1 MSKLKNLVDNL
12 KEAAAQ
18 DDPEILEEAC
28 QDLENQMKREPDTI
42 EATLA
47 HESLDALRSSRWF
60 SQLGRMAE
68 SFMIDGCED
77 TKVQR
82 QYAQALIEKGQTLP
96 AIRMLE
102 SAIASRNGPKS
113 EIVDAKGVL
122 GRAWKDRAL
131 AARGTRDKVAA
142 NALRNAYQSYMD
154 VYADDPKA
162 LYQGINAVAL
172 AAWDRGLALKEKER
186 KFARQSAAAIL
197 ARVKKMK
204 KGKRTTWDLAIAG
217 EALIAL
223 GREDEAIEWFGKY
236 ALEADAF
243 SLAGTVRQLS
253 QLWLLDD
260 TQEGQELLAPLRAQ
274 LLHKPGG
281 EFSLSKEDLHQM
293 AAVTK
298 TSYEKVLGNTGSKT
312 HTWMQSGLRAAESV
326 ALIRQNG
333 DGVGTGFLV
342 KGSDLNPDLGDELF
356 ILTNAHVVSDP
367 PYQDADDPTKTAAH
381 PSEVSISFEI
391 ATATDGQ
398 TYSVKEVVW
407 QSMPHVLDA
416 SLLRLQT
423 DLRGVLE
430 PLNFTSNLPAL
441 NPKRPQR
448 VYIIGHPGGGEISF
462 SFQDNKLLDYEGGP
476 LDNEEDSNPLRIHY
490 HTPTEPG
497 SSGSPVFNGNWLTI
511 ALHHAGSKTMNR
523 LNGEP
528 GTYAANEGIWI
539 QSIKRAKPGS
549 S

>member
-1 MSKLKNLVDNL
+1 MSKMRKLVDKL
-12 KEAAAQ
+12 IDAAAQ
-18 DDPEILEEAC
+18 EDPDILEDAC
-28 QDLENQMKREPDTI
+28 QALETQMKREPDTI
-42 EATLA
+42 EAALA
-47 HESLDALRSSRWF
+47 HDALDALRSSRWF
-60 SQLGRMAE
+60 GQLGRMAE

-82 QYAQALIEKGQTLP
+82 QYAQALIESGQTLP

-102 SAIASRNGPKS
+102 SAIASKDGPKS
-113 EIVDAKGVL
+113 EIIDAKGVL

-131 AARGTRDKVAA
+131 AARGIRDKVAA
-142 NALRNAYQSYMD
+142 NALRNAYRSYLD
-154 VYADDPKA
+154 VYTDDPKA

-172 AAWDRGLALKEKER
+172 AAWDRGLALKQKDR
-186 KFARQSAAAIL
+186 KLARQAAADIF

-204 KGKRTTWDLAIAG
+204 KSKRTTWDLATAG

-236 ALEADAF
+236 AHEADAF
-243 SLAGTVRQLS
+243 SLAGTVRQLT

-260 TQEGQELLAPLRAQ
+260 TKEGQELLAPMRAH
-274 LLHKPGG
+274 LLEKPGG
-281 EFSLSKEDLHQM
+281 EFSLSKDDLHQM
-293 AAVTK
+293 AAVSK
-298 TSYEKVLGNTGSKT
+298 SSYEKVLGATGSKT
-312 HTWMQSGLRAAESV
+312 HTWMQNGLRAAESV

-333 DGVGTGFLV
+333 SGMGTGFLV

-367 PYQDADDPTKTAAH
+367 PYKDPEDQSKIAAH

-391 ATATDGQ
+391 ASATNGQ
-398 TYSVKEVVW
+398 TFSVSEVVW

-416 SLLRLQT
+416 SLLRLET
-423 DLRGVLE
+423 DLRGILE
-430 PLNFTSNLPAL
+430 PLKFTANLPML
-441 NPKRPQR
+441 NPDRPQR

-462 SFQDNKLLDYEGGP
+462 SFQDNQLLDYESGVKE
-476 LDNEEDSNPLRIHY
+476 NIEDTSPLRIHY

-528 GTYAANEGIWI
+528 GTYPANEGIWI
-539 QSIKRAKPGS
+539 QSIRRAKPGS
-549 S
+549 T